1 MLASIV
7 GTVLT
12 VLEPEK
18 DERLIYTGRMRSTC
32 TKEQLTAK
40 GTPLSGMTDISR
52 EDEGRAP
59 VTLFPSLIQLE
70 PLVGLLIFFSEF
82 SPVRGR
88 KIHLSVSSAVPC
100 MFSPGKTHVPPH
112 RHQMRVIFK
121 EETDR

>member
-18 DERLIYTGRMRSTC
+18 DERLIYAGRMRATC

-40 GTPLSGMTDISR
+40 GTPSSGMADISR
-52 EDEGRAP
+52 EDEERAP

-70 PLVGLLIFFSEF
+70 PLVGLLIFLVNFHRFVAEKYIF
-82 SPVRGR
+82 PFPLQFPVC
-88 KIHLSVSSAVPC
+88 VPLGKL
-100 MFSPGKTHVPPH
+100 MFH
-112 RHQMRVIFK
+112 RI
-121 EETDR
+121 DII